1 MSCRGVMVLRNI
13 VGTPFGPDGVQSTD
27 KKSHDRLN
35 CKGAIDDF
43 VRQIMRGSRIGTQ
56 PLQIRDGRIACK
68 EITLQYPYVTI
79 SYRSSILCDSLL
91 THAASSQLCCE
102 ELATIFSRT
111 HEQHHP
117 PAATSTTGPT
127 GGNVPDC
134 SSEPTVADYRDMLT
148 TESSQLAPRRRLTQ
162 AKMP

>member
-1 MSCRGVMVLRNI
+1 LRNI

-43 VRQIMRGSRIGTQ
+43 VRQIMRGFRIGTQ

-91 THAASSQLCCE
+91 THAASSQLICCE

-117 PAATSTTGPT
+117 PSAATSTTGPT